1 MNFKR
6 LTNIKGLNMWLLASG
21 IGINLFFSL
30 ALFLLNFLLI
40 NKAQVISNELLSL
53 VVMVATFIGS
63 FLVGLLITFMAGDGR
78 GPTYGFYGAFGA
90 AVPMVVVVMAAGI
103 IGILMMGVALLGGVN
118 GGLVGEVIRHRG
130 EKRP

>member
-6 LTNIKGLNMWLLASG
+6 LTNIKGLNIWLLASG
-21 IGINLFFSL
+21 IGINLFIAL

-40 NKAQVISNELLSL
+40 DNAQITSNELLPLGLMLAS
-53 VVMVATFIGS
+53 FIGP
-63 FLVGLLITFMAGDGR
+63 FLVALLITNMAGDGR

-90 AVPMVVVVMAAGI
+90 AVPMVVIVMAAGI
-103 IGILMMGVALLGGVN
+103 IGILMMAVALLGGIN
-118 GGLVGEVIRHRG
+118 GGMVAETIRHRG